1 MASPV
6 DDLKARR
13 ADAWNRACDLY
24 ARRLHGFILHLVRG
38 DAPIA
43 EELHQQTWLAA
54 VDGIARFDPQRGEFS
69 AWLFGIARIV
79 VVNHYRRALGHAAQL
94 RIDEELTD
102 VHTTGVGLLPENI
115 LEQLERAAIVRAALL
130 ELNDDQREILTRK
143 YLEGLTVEEI
153 AKRSNRSAK
162 AVESS
167 LTRSREKLRALARW
181 YFSETGQG
189 VKR

>member
-13 ADAWNRACDLY
+13 ADAWNRACDHY

-143 YLEGLTVEEI
+143 YLEGLTVE
-153 AKRSNRSAK
+153 
-162 AVESS
+162 
-167 LTRSREKLRALARW
+167 
-181 YFSETGQG
+181 
-189 VKR
+189 

>member
-1 MASPV
+1 M
-6 DDLKARR
+6 R
-13 ADAWNRACDLY
+13 
-24 ARRLHGFILHLVRG
+24 RRLHGFILHLVRG
-38 DAPIA
+38 DGLIA

-54 VDGIARFDPQRGEFS
+54 VDGIAGFDPQKGEFS

-102 VHTTGVGLLPENI
+102 VHTTGVGMLPENI
-115 LEQLERAAIVRAALL
+115 LEQLERASVVRLLL
-130 ELNDDQREILTRK
+130 ELNDDQRDVLTRK

-167 LTRSREKLRALARW
+167 LTRSREKLRVPAGIPPRPA
-181 YFSETGQG
+181 QG
-189 VKR
+189 AKR